1 MVYFGLLF
9 LLCGCCCWC
18 MYDEHLRGVVDEIE
32 LMGSRC
38 CCWCRV
44 HASVVPMDDS
54 VWVWEEVWE
63 EVSGREWEDVSGREW
78 EYVSGRESIIITV

>member
-1 MVYFGLLF
+1 
-9 LLCGCCCWC
+9 
-18 MYDEHLRGVVDEIE
+18 MYDEHLRGLMDEIE

-54 VWVWEEVWE
+54 VWVREEVRE
-63 EVSGREWEDVSGREW
+63 EVREDV
-78 EYVSGRESIIITV
+78 I

>member
-1 MVYFGLLF
+1 MDYYFLIPFIPDMIYLGMMF

-18 MYDEHLRGVVDEIE
+18 MYDEHLRGLMDEIE

-54 VWVWEEVWE
+54 VWMREEVRE
-63 EVSGREWEDVSGREW
+63 EVRG
-78 EYVSGRESIIITV
+78 SIIITV